1 MFQRR
6 DKMSILLKRPTKLQP
21 PSVPRRYEKFYLTE
35 NPFPLEPSVNQDS
48 TDKRMNGN
56 IYETEIH
63 KKEFQQITQNFL
75 KQPQSNPNHLRLG
88 YIVDTSYV
96 GRGNGKSAFLVNLQQ
111 LINRQF
117 CLDISEGSN
126 KCFAVIVRPEPGGRT
141 KTFESFINVFFQ
153 DIVRTG
159 MIDICLA
166 TLRLEAI
173 KELRPDI
180 DPTVQGLDDD
190 ALVGKLNTREWF
202 SEQNLNLSQITETI
216 YKNKYLQ
223 NLPEHFPLFAGRSG
237 LIQPFVSRVE
247 FQSYYLNDLKRS
259 KDKIDFVFSHLVDFF
274 MAAGYNGAYVLVD
287 DYERIPD
294 FQTERQKKDF
304 ALELRSCL
312 FDGLYTNAR
321 IGFYNFLLVF
331 HAGVPR
337 LIGSTWEGSGM
348 EQRAPILPKIKS
360 KHLIRFEK
368 LSKEHAILLL
378 EKYLAEYRTSVDT
391 IPDPLYP
398 FKEDAVSVIGEL
410 SEYNAARILKI
421 AYELLEKAADSK
433 ARTIDASFVNKNRDV
448 LEEEPSKRAPTI
460 REVGVEDL
468 QKKARRKK

>member
-1 MFQRR
+1 
-6 DKMSILLKRPTKLQP
+6 MSILLKKPTKLQP
-21 PSVPRRYEKFYLTE
+21 PSVPSRYEKFYLTE

-63 KKEFQQITQNFL
+63 KKEFQQIIQNFL

-111 LINRQF
+111 IINRQF

-126 KCFAVIVRPEPGGRT
+126 KCFAVLVRPEPGGRT
-141 KTFESFINVFFQ
+141 KTFESFINVLFQ
-153 DIVRTG
+153 AIVRTNI
-159 MIDICLA
+159 IDICLA

-173 KELRPDI
+173 KELRPNI
-180 DPTVQGLDDD
+180 DSIVQGLDDE
-190 ALVGKLNTREWF
+190 ALVVKLNTREWF
-202 SEQNLNLSQITETI
+202 SEQKLDPSQIAETI

-223 NLPEHFPLFAGRSG
+223 KLPEHFPLFTGRG
-237 LIQPFVSRVE
+237 RLIKPFVSRVDFE
-247 FQSYYLNDLKRS
+247 NYYWNDLKRS
-259 KDKIDFVFSHLVDFF
+259 KEKIDFVFSYLVDFF
-274 MAAGYNGAYVLVD
+274 MAAAYNGAYVLVD

-294 FQTERQKKDF
+294 FQSERQKRDF
-304 ALELRSCL
+304 ALELRTCL

-331 HAGVPR
+331 HAGVQR
-337 LIGSTWEGSGM
+337 LIGSTWEASGM
-348 EQRAPILPKIKS
+348 EHRAPISPKIKS

-368 LSKEHAILLL
+368 LSKEHAVLLL
-378 EKYLAEYRTSVDT
+378 KKYLAEYRTSQA

-398 FKEDAVSVIGEL
+398 FKEDAVSAIGEL

-421 AYELLEKAADSK
+421 AYELLEKAADSRG
-433 ARTIDASFVNKNRDV
+433 RTIDANFVDKNRDV
-448 LEEEPSKRAPTI
+448 LEEESSKRAPTI
-460 REVGVEDL
+460 KEVGVEDL
-468 QKKARRKK
+468 QKKARRRR